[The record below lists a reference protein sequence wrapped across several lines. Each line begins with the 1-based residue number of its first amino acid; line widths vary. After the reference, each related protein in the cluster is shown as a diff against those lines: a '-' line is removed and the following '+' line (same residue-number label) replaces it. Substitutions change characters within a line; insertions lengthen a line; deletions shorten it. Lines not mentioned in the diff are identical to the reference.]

1 MCNYSKIGAFKELSE
16 GLKICK
22 RRNGSDMLPM
32 LLEEQQETLICDYF
46 GKLLTR
52 MENCSFQICRY
63 NELTHALNYC
73 ADFYQFISN
82 L

>member
-1 MCNYSKIGAFKELSE
+1 
-16 GLKICK
+16 
-22 RRNGSDMLPM
+22 MLPM
-32 LLEEQQETLICDYF
+32 LLEEQQETLICEYF

>member
-1 MCNYSKIGAFKELSE
+1 
-16 GLKICK
+16 
-22 RRNGSDMLPM
+22 MLPM
-32 LLEEQQETLICDYF
+32 LLEEQQETLICEYF

-52 MENCSFQICRY
+52 MENCNFQICRY

-82 L
+82 LQAFKIYNQSLFLLSSMKNIVNIK